1 MIKKERFTFESR
13 KNTLLEIRQNLLTKH
28 SKFMRLNNDKYFE
41 SLDQK
46 TFQQRLINANEL
58 KNEISVE
65 EMKTNFKKYER
76 TRHFQIWHDGSTIAN
91 YAHIM
96 FVVNVLY
103 DEVVFYTNAECET
116 LSGIKMDMQSLI
128 ETPELYLLGR

>member
-1 MIKKERFTFESR
+1 MIKKERFTVESR